1 MREQSG
7 FDRLLSQDAAR
18 QEACAVRSDLTAP
31 EWLSILWRRG
41 LPGLTGFAL
50 IVLAIVSPQ
59 FRQPSDFLK
68 PAAWFVVV
76 SGLAMILV
84 GAGQLTRWQRAAAL
98 LALALAGQACSL
110 QLIDAGQA
118 IRLQHY
124 FAWRDMLGSFRVLFL
139 LGLIGQTAIVVRIAR
154 SAWPEFKQRLPRL
167 LTAPQAAILLACLSF
182 AGVTF
187 SRSPLR
193 YGAEL
198 MLAGWIYTI
207 NALNL
212 ALVVAAMPGD
222 GLRGLAGWLEGR
234 FALRSRSDRLLPWLA
249 AGWVVTAA
257 SALSWLAF
265 DRIPH
270 IPDEVAYLFQA
281 KYFAY
286 GRLCLP
292 APPDAAAFAIPHTI
306 NDGARWYSIFPPGW
320 PVLLAFGFRLGAPWL
335 VNPLLAGATVL
346 LAHKLIARLYTRA
359 VAHIAVG
366 LLALSPM
373 FLFMS
378 ASLMSHPLSVVC
390 LLIAWLGVHNARSG
404 GAGWGAIAGLALG
417 WLVLTRPF
425 EGVLIGMA
433 TGIWALGV
441 WGRRLTTRALLA
453 LGLTSVAVGGLVL
466 PYNRA
471 LTGRALYDPIT
482 KYFDEKYYPGC
493 NRLGF
498 GADIGNVGW
507 TGLDPLPG
515 HGPLDAAINAN
526 QNMYMLNFD
535 LFGWSYGSLIF
546 VVLVLLWGKRCASD
560 RIFLGLII
568 AIVGGHSFYW
578 FSGGPDIGARYWY
591 QALLPLVVLTVRGV
605 EAVREQLS
613 AAGSAAAH
621 RLWMLVAL
629 ASAVAF
635 INVVPW
641 RALDKYHHYRGMRA
655 DIRKLSRDHD
665 FGHSLVLIRSA
676 SANPF
681 PEYSSAAI
689 FNPPSLDRPGTIYA
703 RDLGP
708 QRSAALREHFA
719 DRAIWIVAAPSLTG
733 EGMRV
738 MAGPLFASSR
748 AR

>member
-1 MREQSG
+1 MVSP
-7 FDRLLSQDAAR
+7 
-18 QEACAVRSDLTAP
+18 DLTAP
-31 EWLSILWRRG
+31 LPRSPVWPAILWRRG
-41 LPGLTGFAL
+41 LPGLAGLAL
-50 IVLAIVSPQ
+50 IVLAIVLPQ

-68 PAAWFVVV
+68 PTAWFLVV

-110 QLIDAGQA
+110 QLIDAGPA

-124 FAWRDMLGSFRVLFL
+124 FAWRDMLNSFRALFL
-139 LGLIGQTAIVVRIAR
+139 LGLLGQTAIVVWGAR
-154 SAWPEFKQRLPRL
+154 SARPEFKQHLFRL
-167 LTAPQAAILLACLSF
+167 LTAPQAVILLICLAF
-182 AGVTF
+182 AGATF

-198 MLAGWIYTI
+198 VLAGWIYVI

-212 ALVVAAMPGD
+212 SLVVAAMPGD
-222 GLRGLAGWLEGR
+222 AFGWLKSR
-234 FALRSRSDRLLPWLA
+234 FARGAETGALKSRWDRLLPWLA

-320 PVLLAFGFRLGAPWL
+320 PVLLALGVRLGAPWL
-335 VNPLLAGATVL
+335 MNPLLGGATVL

-359 VAHIAVG
+359 FAHIAVG

-390 LLIAWLGVHNARSG
+390 LLIAWLGVHNAQSG

-417 WLVLTRPF
+417 WLVLTRTF
-425 EGVLIGMA
+425 EGALIGVA
-433 TGIWALGV
+433 TGIWALSA
-441 WGRRLTTRALLA
+441 WGRRLKTPALLA
-453 LGLTSVAVGGLVL
+453 LGLTSIAVGGLVL
-466 PYNRA
+466 PYNMA

-515 HGPLDAAINAN
+515 HGPLDAVINAN
-526 QNMYMLNFD
+526 QNTYMLNFE
-535 LFGWSYGSLIF
+535 LFGWSCGSLIF
-546 VVLVLLWGKRCASD
+546 VALMLLWGKRCASD
-560 RIFLGLII
+560 WLFLALII

-605 EAVREQLS
+605 EAVRERLS
-613 AAGSAAAH
+613 AAGSAMAH
-621 RLWMLVAL
+621 RLWVLVAL

-655 DIRKLSRDHD
+655 DIRKLSRDHG

-676 SANPF
+676 SSNPF

-689 FNPPSLDRPGTIYA
+689 FNPPSLDRPGPIYA

-733 EGMRV
+733 GSMQV
-738 MAGPLFASSR
+738 MAGPLFASGR
-748 AR
+748 ARRP